1 MLTQLYNVSRRG
13 HPCKFPP
20 RSSCVML
27 RDTAIKTQVL
37 HHRLYRPQLSCS
49 GLKFMTVHLE
59 KDWTCMGCLD
69 GGVMILQ
76 PHDRTE
82 HDFLCIK
89 SNVRQFVWQ
98 LKPKLGHAT
107 EQWSQAQ
114 LQINKRMA
122 EREKYQS
129 VAITQSKSRPQSNG
143 NSVWH
148 TTGTKLQ
155 WFHGLRYHAFI
166 FNILITWVQWWGA
179 VN

>member
-1 MLTQLYNVSRRG
+1 
-13 HPCKFPP
+13 
-20 RSSCVML
+20 ML

-37 HHRLYRPQLSCS
+37 HDRLYRPQLSCS
-49 GLKFMTVHLE
+49 GLKLMTVHLE
-59 KDWTCMGCLD
+59 KDWTCMACLD
-69 GGVMILQ
+69 VLPARLECTTRLASCQ
-76 PHDRTE
+76 AWWWRSD
-82 HDFLCIK
+82 DFAATWLNRAWLSLYYSIIK

-122 EREKYQS
+122 DKEKYQS
-129 VAITQSKSRPQSNG
+129 VAMTRAKSRPQSNG
-143 NSVWH
+143 NSVLH

-155 WFHGLRYHAFI
+155 GFHGLRLLEFI